1 MPRGAYHYYYF
12 CRPASEQAAW
22 FINNVPREPGA
33 LPAVLDLEWTHK
45 SKTCP
50 WSQRPDPATVRREAL
65 LFLQALTVY
74 YGKRPIIYTT
84 VDFYHDNDLGRVQ
97 GFNFWLR
104 SVAGHPEE
112 IYPDQRWAFWQY
124 TGTGMVGGVDGPTDI
139 NVFAGTRSQW
149 MSFAYGGWTG
159 SVREPDRELG
169 QGPPIAG
176 ADPLD
181 AEGGAVQPLHP
192 LLDLL
197 DLRVGVVAVGAGE
210 GADRAR
216 LGIPSPRRLR
226 RSSVRDRAP
235 AGRRRHR
242 RFPQVAPAQVA
253 DILQP
258 PAHNRIVHM
267 QPGTGI
273 MVRPGLCVGLEEVG
287 GRVNRMCSAM
297 ANPTGSAGRAGG
309 AVRRCSRSG
318 ACDVFR
324 AVVARITTTTIT

>member
-1 MPRGAYHYYYF
+1 MRSLAIVILACLLASCGGHRASAPEASRAVAGAGIPSFGDFDPHEWEGKRPGQYPVHGIDVSKYQGDIDWHGVRASGVGFAFIKATEGGDHTDARFLDNWRAARAAGVPRGAYHYYYF

-65 LFLQALTVY
+65 LFLQSLTVY

-149 MSFAYGGWTG
+149 TAFAYGG
-159 SVREPDRELG
+159 
-169 QGPPIAG
+169 
-176 ADPLD
+176 
-181 AEGGAVQPLHP
+181 
-192 LLDLL
+192 
-197 DLRVGVVAVGAGE
+197 
-210 GADRAR
+210 
-216 LGIPSPRRLR
+216 
-226 RSSVRDRAP
+226 
-235 AGRRRHR
+235 
-242 RFPQVAPAQVA
+242 
-253 DILQP
+253 
-258 PAHNRIVHM
+258 
-267 QPGTGI
+267 
-273 MVRPGLCVGLEEVG
+273 
-287 GRVNRMCSAM
+287 
-297 ANPTGSAGRAGG
+297 
-309 AVRRCSRSG
+309 
-318 ACDVFR
+318 
-324 AVVARITTTTIT
+324 